1 MIRLPEIGVAEM
13 RLRLDVR
20 EEILGRFGRSV
31 QDSVRC
37 YVCGR
42 RVAIHSSSDA
52 LPCDIE
58 KPSVRAHCAALR
70 LQEN

>member
-1 MIRLPEIGVAEM
+1 MIRLPEIGVKEI

-20 EEILGRFGRSV
+20 DEVMGRFGRSI

-42 RVAIHSSSDA
+42 RVAIQSASDA
-52 LPCDIE
+52 LPCDLE
-58 KPSVRAHCAALR
+58 NPSVRAHCAALR
-70 LQEN
+70 LQEH